1 MGTDNKNLI
10 IEILAPIFRKTGS
23 KVTFATANIFKA
35 EFLENSMDAAEIIVD
50 MTMYKMNMHN
60 FRDLFS
66 INNHKPNYF
75 SMQR

>member
-10 IEILAPIFRKTGS
+10 IEVLAPIFRKTGS

-35 EFLENSMDAAEIIVD
+35 EFLENSMDAAEIIVG

-60 FRDLFS
+60 FCDLFS